1 MPIFKVLEGLSLTSF
16 DTRRIYANKTR
27 DVNPLTVYID
37 DLSGVI
43 YIDDFYVG
51 DSQYEEGNYNE
62 LKSSEYIKLDYDR
75 EVDCRRRVNQHKKYI
90 TDKKILDFGCGAGD
104 FLKVAQKYASS
115 VTGVELQK
123 NYMEHLNENGIN
135 CFSDLSDIEDNSL
148 DSIFLFHVLEHLPEP
163 LEMLSILKSKL
174 RDGGLLVA
182 EVPHANDFLLSEL
195 DCDAFKEF
203 TLWSQH
209 LILHTRNSL
218 NAFFNNCDLKSG
230 DVSIKILRYPISNHL
245 YWLRNKKPGGHKLAL
260 SVVDT
265 DDLNR
270 SYESALSLIDSND
283 TLIAIGTK

>member
-1 MPIFKVLEGLSLTSF
+1 MPIFKVLEGLSLTSI

-174 RDGGLLVA
+174 RDGGVLVA

-218 NAFFNNCDLKSG
+218 NAFFNNCDLHNI
-230 DVSIKILRYPISNHL
+230 SIKGFQRYPISNHL

-260 SVVDT
+260 SAVDT

-283 TLIAIGTK
+283 TLIAIGAK

>member
-218 NAFFNNCDLKSG
+218 NAFFNNCDLHNI
-230 DVSIKILRYPISNHL
+230 SIKGFQRYPISNHL

>member
-218 NAFFNNCDLKSG
+218 NAFFNNCDLHNI
-230 DVSIKILRYPISNHL
+230 SIKGFQRYPISNHL

-283 TLIAIGTK
+283 TLIAIGAK

>member
-90 TDKKILDFGCGAGD
+90 TDKKILEFGCGAGD

-218 NAFFNNCDLKSG
+218 NAFFNNCDLHNI
-230 DVSIKILRYPISNHL
+230 SIKGFQRYPISNHL

>member
-75 EVDCRRRVNQHKKYI
+75 EVDCRRRVNQHKQYI

-218 NAFFNNCDLKSG
+218 NAFFNNCDLHNI
-230 DVSIKILRYPISNHL
+230 SIKGFQRYPISNHL

-283 TLIAIGTK
+283 TLIAIGAK